1 MLRTRVRFIKGA
13 KNEERIIVVRI
24 YSLEEI
30 KRAIDPAR
38 LIQCQEEG
46 FVAYSEGQ
54 VVVPPPGSL
63 FFDDP
68 PGDCHIKFGYLIDDV
83 YYVIKIAS
91 GFYRNP
97 DLGLPS
103 SNGMMLVFDR
113 KTGIPAAVL
122 LDEGYLTDMR
132 TAAAGAI
139 AAKYLAPQPIT
150 RIGIVGT
157 GTQARLQPQLLR
169 EITPCRD
176 LVVWGRN
183 AARAEAYKRD
193 VEPLGFAVEVA
204 ARIQDLC
211 AACNLIVT
219 TTPSRSPLIG
229 PRHVRPGTH
238 ITAVGADGG
247 GKQELDAELFKR
259 AAVCAVDSR
268 RQCRELGDSSHALKA
283 GLIKEEQL
291 VELGTLIRK
300 PELCRTAPD
309 QITICDL
316 TGVAVQDI
324 QIAKLAM
331 AGCAVQAG

>member
-1 MLRTRVRFIKGA
+1 
-13 KNEERIIVVRI
+13 VVRI
-24 YSLEEI
+24 YNLEEI
-30 KRAIDPAR
+30 KRAIDPAH

-68 PGDCHIKFGYLIDDV
+68 PGDCHIKFGYLIEDA

-113 KTGIPAAVL
+113 KTGVAAAVL

-139 AAKYLAPQPIT
+139 AAKHLGPQPIT

-169 EITPCRD
+169 EVTPCRD

-183 AARAEAYKRD
+183 PAKAEACKRD
-193 VEPLGFAVEVA
+193 LEPLGFSVEVA

-211 AACNLIVT
+211 ASCNLIVT
-219 TTPSRSPLIG
+219 ATPSRSPLIG
-229 PRHVRPGTH
+229 PRQVRPGTH

-247 GKQELDAELFKR
+247 GKQELDAELFRK

-268 RQCRELGDSSHALKA
+268 RQCREVGDSSYALKA
-283 GLIKEEQL
+283 GIVREDQL
-291 VELGTLIRK
+291 VEIGTILRR
-300 PELCRTAPD
+300 PELGRTGAD

-331 AGCAVQAG
+331 AGCADRAG

>member
-1 MLRTRVRFIKGA
+1 VRLIQSA
-13 KNEERIIVVRI
+13 KNGERTLVVRI

-30 KRAIDPAR
+30 KQAIEPVH

-103 SNGMMLVFDR
+103 SNGMMLVFER
-113 KTGIPAAVL
+113 KTGVPAAVL

-139 AAKYLAPQPIT
+139 AAKYLAPLPIT

-169 EITPCRD
+169 EVTPCRD
-176 LVVWGRN
+176 LMVWGRN
-183 AARAEAYKRD
+183 AGRAEAYRRD

-229 PRHVRPGTH
+229 PRQVRPGTH

-247 GKQELDAELFKR
+247 GKQELDAELFKK
-259 AAVCAVDSR
+259 ASVFVVDSR
-268 RQCRELGDSSHALKA
+268 RQCRELGDSSYALKA
-283 GLIKEEQL
+283 GFVKEDQL

-300 PELCRTAPD
+300 PELGRTSAD

-331 AGCAVQAG
+331 AGCVGRAG